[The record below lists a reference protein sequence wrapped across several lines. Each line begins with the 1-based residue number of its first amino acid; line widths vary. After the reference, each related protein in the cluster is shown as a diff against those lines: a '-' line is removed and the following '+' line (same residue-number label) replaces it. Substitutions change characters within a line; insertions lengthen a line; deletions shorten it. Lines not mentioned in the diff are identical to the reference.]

1 PVSGLKF
8 RLGKPVP
15 ASGDA
20 AKAGPAAR
28 QAHTAKTEKKER
40 ITSRGAYG
48 GGFWGYQE
56 ASGHALALP
65 APADPGRLR
74 LAANPNPQRLLTARL
89 VQRHPGDGILV
100 SPFYIP
106 ARCPHGPVRR
116 VCSSHPARHAPYPR
130 HPDTPEDA
138 AAHSG
143 AGGGAHVRLRD
154 DGLRLLPPWPC

>member
-1 PVSGLKF
+1 FCLPMMSRASSARPASISAATCPETCSGVSGMAVSVEGAACFSRSAKACQPCSGGGTSVNAPVSGLKF

-40 ITSRGAYG
+40 LTSRGAYG

-74 LAANPNPQRLLTARL
+74 LAANPKPQGLLTARL
-89 VQRHPGDGILV
+89 VQR
-100 SPFYIP
+100 
-106 ARCPHGPVRR
+106 
-116 VCSSHPARHAPYPR
+116 
-130 HPDTPEDA
+130 
-138 AAHSG
+138 
-143 AGGGAHVRLRD
+143 
-154 DGLRLLPPWPC
+154 